1 MSVEV
6 WEELQSVIDSIG
18 GKPVLVIN
26 IDQLAA
32 HAEYVFQTT
41 SNCVPS
47 VMIALL
53 NCVECETCYYTYR
66 CTEDHIRV
74 VEAIVDCL
82 IDVVRQLH
90 PYSFDDHQLHDLRT
104 QTITK
109 FLM

>member
-6 WEELQSVIDSIG
+6 WENLRSVIESIG

-26 IDQLAA
+26 TDQLVA
-32 HAEYVFQTT
+32 HAEYVFQTA

-53 NCVECETCYYTYR
+53 NCVECETCYYTYQ

-82 IDVVRQLH
+82 IDVISQLH
-90 PYSFDDHQLHDLRT
+90 PYVFNEPQLQDLRN